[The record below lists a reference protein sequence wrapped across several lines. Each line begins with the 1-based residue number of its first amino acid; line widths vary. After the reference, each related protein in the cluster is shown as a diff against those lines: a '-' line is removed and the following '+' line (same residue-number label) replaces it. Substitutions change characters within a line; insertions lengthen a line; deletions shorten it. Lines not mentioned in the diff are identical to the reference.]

1 MRPSVKR
8 WWYARRVAAMSACCA
23 VLALASLAQQRRER
37 EPNEVYAARRAKI
50 AAQVD
55 GPAILWGFT
64 GREESS
70 QSYIFAQEDNFYY
83 LTGLNQEGAGLIILP
98 KLKDGQHD
106 GWDGPREIL
115 YLPAKDAQKE
125 KWNGPRMSPGDE
137 DISATTGFAS
147 VQPFGE
153 MRAAIE
159 KLAKAYPVNYYTILP
174 YEKENGG
181 YPHEKALV
189 EWLQMVSPQVKLKDV
204 RAHIEALRMIKSP
217 GEIAF

>member
-55 GPAILWGFT
+55 GPVILWGFT

-83 LTGLNQEGAGLIILP
+83 LTGHNEEGAGLIILP
-98 KLKDGQHD
+98 AAKAEGHSA
-106 GWDGPREIL
+106 WDGPREML
-115 YLPAKDAQKE
+115 FLPAKEPQKE
-125 KWNGPRMSPGDE
+125 KWNGVRMTPTDA
-137 DISATTGFAS
+137 DISARTGFATI
-147 VQPFGE
+147 QPFGE
-153 MRAAIE
+153 MR
-159 KLAKAYPVNYYTILP
+159 
-174 YEKENGG
+174 
-181 YPHEKALV
+181 
-189 EWLQMVSPQVKLKDV
+189 
-204 RAHIEALRMIKSP
+204 
-217 GEIAF
+217 